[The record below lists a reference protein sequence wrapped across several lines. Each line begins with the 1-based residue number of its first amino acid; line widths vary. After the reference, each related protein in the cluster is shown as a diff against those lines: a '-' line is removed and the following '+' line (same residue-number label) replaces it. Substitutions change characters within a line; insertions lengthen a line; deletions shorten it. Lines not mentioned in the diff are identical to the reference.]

1 MKIALFSR
9 DRVRH
14 EASQIKRI
22 FACIEQYSLQYCVNE
37 EFAPIIT
44 SLTGRAIEPS
54 QIYGQKVG
62 AMPAGSVML
71 CYGGDGTI
79 LEGLHRLGGQSIAVV
94 GINSGRLG
102 FLTSGTGEDIEQIF
116 ENIANGNLKVESRKM
131 VNIKGDFIPDCT
143 ALLAANELA
152 VQRLGATMIA
162 VDVWVDN
169 QAVATYYGDGVI
181 ISTPTGSTAYS
192 LSAGGPIV
200 APDCECFIISPLAPH
215 NLAMR
220 PVVVRDSSQIR
231 LHITTREG
239 DAAISLDNRT
249 FPIGKETNI
258 ELSLS
263 EKKFLLATKSN
274 ISFFQTLKE
283 KMMWGLDPRDKN
295 YK

>member
-14 EASQIKRI
+14 EASQIERI
-22 FACIEQYSLQYCVNE
+22 FTLVERYGMQCCVNE

-44 SLTGRAIEPS
+44 RLTGRVIEPA
-54 QIYGQKVG
+54 QIYGQEVG
-62 AMPAGSVML
+62 EMPAGSVML

-79 LEGLHRLGGQSIAVV
+79 LEGLHRLSGQRIAVV
-94 GINSGRLG
+94 GVNSGRLG
-102 FLTSGTGEDIEQIF
+102 FLASGTGEDIEQIF
-116 ENIANGNLKVESRKM
+116 EDIANNKLKIEARKM
-131 VNIKGDFIPDCT
+131 LKIEGDFLPDSK
-143 ALLAANELA
+143 ALHAANELS

-162 VDVWVDN
+162 VDVWVDE

-200 APDCECFIISPLAPH
+200 APNCECFVISPLAPH
-215 NLAMR
+215 NLSMR
-220 PVVVRDSSQIR
+220 PVVVRDSSRIK

-249 FPIGKETNI
+249 YPIGDETNL
-258 ELSLS
+258 ELALS
-263 EKKFLLATKSN
+263 EKEFLLATKSN
-274 ISFFQTLKE
+274 ISFYQTLQD
-283 KMMWGLDPRDKN
+283 KMMWGVDPRDRGNK
-295 YK
+295 